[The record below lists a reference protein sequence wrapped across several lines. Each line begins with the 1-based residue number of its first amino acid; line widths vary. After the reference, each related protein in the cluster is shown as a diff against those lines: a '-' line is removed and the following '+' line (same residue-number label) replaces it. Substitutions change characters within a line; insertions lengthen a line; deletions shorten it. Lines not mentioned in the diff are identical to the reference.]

1 MESRVEEL
9 EKCLALESVSDVRV
23 VGISGMKGIGKTTLA
38 RALYEKIADRY
49 DFHCFVD
56 DLNKIYQLSGSLDIA
71 CFFGQDS
78 EDYVKEILDFRGFY
92 PEIGLQILV
101 EKSLITISHGEAKHL
116 KAIVIEDKTRMSF
129 ETTMRV
135 DALSK
140 LNHLEFL
147 SLQNVNCSGSLKY
160 LSGELGYLIWHKYP
174 FVCLP
179 PGFQSVNLVELIL
192 PKSNIKILW
201 DGKKCLPNLR
211 RVDLSYSKNLIK
223 MPNFGEALNLE
234 RLNLEG
240 CIQLK
245 HIGSSIGH
253 LRKLTSVI
261 LENCKGLVKLPNF
274 GEGHILQCLN
284 LGGCIQL
291 SHINPSIGLLKK
303 LTFLNLKD
311 CKSLV
316 SLPNYILSLSSIECL
331 NLSGCSKLNNIGP
344 LHSIHCWFPPC
355 MRQCDI
361 SFCNLL
367 QIPDAI
373 GDLPCLETL
382 NVSGNNFATLPNLKE
397 LRRLFH
403 LNLQHCKK
411 LKDFPELPS
420 RVDLLSKAYMPPWP
434 VIEPLPRGRV
444 AGLYIFN
451 CPKLVEREHCAS
463 KTISWMIKVIQEGH
477 QYKQLEFHL
486 VFPRIEVIIPGS
498 EIPSILCWS
507 PKGKFFSDE
516 SSKNKWSF
524 PC

>member
-1 MESRVEEL
+1 
-9 EKCLALESVSDVRV
+9 
-23 VGISGMKGIGKTTLA
+23 
-38 RALYEKIADRY
+38 
-49 DFHCFVD
+49 
-56 DLNKIYQLSGSLDIA
+56 
-71 CFFGQDS
+71 
-78 EDYVKEILDFRGFY
+78 
-92 PEIGLQILV
+92 
-101 EKSLITISHGEAKHL
+101 
-116 KAIVIEDKTRMSF
+116 
-129 ETTMRV
+129 
-135 DALSK
+135 
-140 LNHLEFL
+140 
-147 SLQNVNCSGSLKY
+147 
-160 LSGELGYLIWHKYP
+160 
-174 FVCLP
+174 
-179 PGFQSVNLVELIL
+179 
-192 PKSNIKILW
+192 
-201 DGKKCLPNLR
+201 
-211 RVDLSYSKNLIK
+211 

-245 HIGSSIGH
+245 HIGSSISH

-316 SLPNYILSLSSIECL
+316 SLPNYILSLSSLECL

-367 QIPDAI
+367 QIHDAI

-411 LKDFPELPS
+411 LKDLPELPL

-434 VIEPLPRGRV
+434 VIEPLPWGRV

-451 CPKLVEREHCAS
+451 CPKLVEREHCAR
-463 KTISWMIKVIQEGH
+463 KTISWMIKVIQVCE
-477 QYKQLEFHL
+477 HL
-486 VFPRIEVIIPGS
+486 LSSSHF
-498 EIPSILCWS
+498 
-507 PKGKFFSDE
+507 FFSVGIR
-516 SSKNKWSF
+516 N
-524 PC
+524 